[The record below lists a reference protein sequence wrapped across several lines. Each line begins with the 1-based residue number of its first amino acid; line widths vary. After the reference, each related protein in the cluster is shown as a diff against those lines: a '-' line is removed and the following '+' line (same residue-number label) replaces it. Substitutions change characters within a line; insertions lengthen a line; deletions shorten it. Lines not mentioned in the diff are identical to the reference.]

1 MRVFVKN
8 LNKEVELP
16 DTCIS
21 GGEGD
26 VYIKDNY
33 AFKIYHDENK
43 AITEQKFQELNKLT
57 KDNIIKPES
66 LLLNNKGKIIGYMMK
81 AIPKCVSLS
90 RLVTND
96 FRTQYN
102 ITNDQI
108 LNIIQQL
115 RETFEFIHQKNCLV
129 VDGNEMNYLV
139 SEDFSTVY
147 FIDVDSY
154 QTETSSANAYSVST
168 LDPLITKSKKFT
180 TSSDWFIFSIIAC
193 TLLVGIHPFKGAYK
207 GLSLNIK
214 KGDVTSRMENKKSI
228 FNKSVSVNSAV
239 RDFSII
245 PNHYKEWFINLFEFG
260 ARSAAPKNVYDTKS
274 SYDTIIKNVIFNDRI
289 KSTLIFEMKDKIND
303 FYLSDKYSF
312 IKLNKDFYDIKNK
325 KGYKVKSVYTLLFEN
340 NNKMYLVKV
349 DKTISLL
356 DITDGSIIYTDIM
369 ADSIL
374 VINNRL
380 YGVFN
385 NKLNELQLFSNK
397 VFIKN
402 SWDIIT
408 KNIEVFDNLIIQK
421 ISNKNVAYIPFDES
435 CCSINI
441 IKELNDK
448 KVVNA
453 SIKNKMMEAIYYD
466 NGIYKRLLIKFNA
479 SYKEYKVLLDEETD
493 QININST
500 CLNNGVYI
508 SIMNDEELAITANTY
523 DKDTINIVKDKNI
536 NINSKLKSYKNDVYL
551 INENKLE
558 LISIK

>member
-16 DTCIS
+16 ENCIS

-33 AFKIYHDENK
+33 AYKIYHDQNK
-43 AITEQKFQELNKLT
+43 TITEKKFQELNKLS

-66 LLLNNKGKIIGYMMK
+66 LLLNNRGKIIGYMMK

-96 FRTQYN
+96 FRSQYN

-115 RETFEFIHQKNCLV
+115 RDTFDFIHKNNCLV

-154 QTETSSANAYSVST
+154 QTETSPANAYSIST
-168 LDPLITKSKKFT
+168 LDPIINKSRKFT

-193 TLLVGIHPFKGAYK
+193 TLLVGIHPFKGSYK

-245 PNHYKEWFINLFEFG
+245 PKHYKEWFINLFEFG
-260 ARSAAPKNVYDTKS
+260 ARASAPKNIYDTKS

-325 KGYKVKSVYTLLFEN
+325 KSYKVKSVDTLLFEN

-356 DITDGSIIYTDIM
+356 DITDGSIINSDIV

-374 VINNRL
+374 VVNNRL

-408 KNIEVFDNLIIQK
+408 TNIEVFDNLIIQK
-421 ISNKNVAYIPFDES
+421 ISNKNIAYIPFDES
-435 CCSINI
+435 SCSINI

-466 NGIYKRLLIKFNA
+466 NGIYKRLLIKFNT

-551 INENKLE
+551 INENKIE

>member
-1 MRVFVKN
+1 MRVFIKN
-8 LNKEVELP
+8 LNKEIELP
-16 DTCIS
+16 ENCIS

-33 AFKIYHDENK
+33 AYKIYHDANK
-43 AITEQKFQELNKLT
+43 AITEKKFQELNKLT

-66 LLLNNKGKIIGYMMK
+66 LLLDNRGKIIGYMMK

-96 FRTQYN
+96 FRAQYN

-115 RETFEFIHQKNCLV
+115 RDTFEFIHQHNCLI

-154 QTETSSANAYSVST
+154 QTETSPANAYSIST
-168 LDPLITKSKKFT
+168 LDPTISKSRKFT
-180 TSSDWFIFSIIAC
+180 TTSDWFIFSIISC
-193 TLLVGIHPFKGAYK
+193 TLLVGIHPFKGSYK

-214 KGDVTSRMENKKSI
+214 KGDVTSRMEHKKSI
-228 FNKSVSVNSAV
+228 FNKNVSVNSAV

-245 PNHYKEWFINLFEFG
+245 PQHYKDWFINLFEFG
-260 ARSAAPKNVYDTKS
+260 SRTSAPKNIYDTKS
-274 SYDTIIKNVIFNDRI
+274 SYDNIMKNIIFNDKI
-289 KSTLIFEMKDKIND
+289 KSNLILEIKEKIND

-312 IKLNKDFYDIKNK
+312 IKRNKDFYDTKTKKN
-325 KGYKVKSVYTLLFEN
+325 YKLKSVDTLLLETE
-340 NNKMYLVKV
+340 NKMYLVKV
-349 DKTISLL
+349 DKTISLF
-356 DITDGSIIYTDIM
+356 DINDSKVISSEII
-369 ADSIL
+369 ADSIFT
-374 VINNRL
+374 VNNRL
-380 YGVFN
+380 YGIFN
-385 NKLNELQLFSNK
+385 NKLNELKLFSNK
-397 VFIKN
+397 IFIKN

-408 KNIEVFDNLIIQK
+408 TNIEVFDNLVIQK
-421 ISNKNVAYIPFDES
+421 ISNKNIVYIPFEES

-448 KVVNA
+448 KVINA
-453 SIKNKMMEAIYYD
+453 SVKNKMMEVIYYEK
-466 NGIYKRLLIKFNA
+466 GIYKRLLVKFNS
-479 SYKEYKVLLDEETD
+479 SYKEYKILLNEETEN
-493 QININST
+493 ININST
-500 CLNNGVYI
+500 CLLNGVYI
-508 SIMNDEELAITANTY
+508 SVMNDLEMIITSNVY
-523 DKDTINIVKDKNI
+523 EKDTINIIKDNNI

-551 INENKLE
+551 INENKIE